1 MSEETNEH
9 LGRRDVLKRGAILG
23 GAVVWTTPVVQ
34 SLAGPAFAASS
45 PAGENCEFDVIIVVN
60 GVEVCEHVVANT
72 PECCAAIDSANAED
86 NPTLRFMAQVAALAT
101 VCSPA
106 TGGSTISACS

>member
-1 MSEETNEH
+1 MSEETSED
-9 LGRRDVLKRGAILG
+9 LGRRDVLKRGALLG

-45 PAGENCEFDVIIVVN
+45 PVGEDCEFDLIIVKN
-60 GVEVCEHVVANT
+60 GVEVCEHVAANT
-72 PECCAAIDSANAED
+72 PECCAAIDKANAED
-86 NPTLRFMAQVAALAT
+86 DPTLRFLAQVTALAT
-101 VCSPA
+101 VCSPL